1 MLTESKLA
9 SLKKPEDGKAYKV
22 ADRDGLYVYISAS
35 GSKAF
40 RLDYRVSGRRETLT
54 IGRHSHGVGQAT
66 REPSQLAYG
75 MELSLAEARLLLTR
89 AKRQVEQGESPS
101 RAKVE
106 GRAKAA
112 TATTF
117 DGWAQAYFTF
127 KADPKSGDECLAD
140 STLAMRRSVYQRTL
154 AGPLGRLKLVEVT
167 PALVR
172 NLCDQIKLQ
181 RGPAPAV
188 QARELVLLIFRHAI
202 GKGEQVANPADSIA
216 PKSIATFRARDRALT
231 PTEIR
236 TFFNAL
242 EATPTTP
249 TLRLAVRFM
258 LLTMVRKSEFID
270 ATWPEIDFE
279 NETWL
284 IPPTRMK
291 TNKPHVVPL
300 SQQALDILVAFK
312 TCFSA
317 SKYLHAGR
325 YESDLPISD
334 ATLNRVIDATV
345 KRINDNLPE
354 GAADFKALS
363 VHDLRRT
370 ASTLLHEAGFNQDW
384 IEKSLAHERS
394 DVRATYN
401 KAQYIEQRRVML
413 QAWADMIDA
422 WVKGDSVREIIQRAR
437 VSAAAAATE
446 IECGGFL
453 QTLPE
458 PT

>member
-1 MLTESKLA
+1 MLTESKLTA
-9 SLKKPEDGKAYKV
+9 LKKAEDGKPYKV
-22 ADRDGLYVYISAS
+22 ADRDGLYVYISPS

-40 RLDYRVSGRRETLT
+40 RLDYRVNGRRETLT
-54 IGRHSHGVGQAT
+54 VGRHVYTAGQAT
-66 REPSQLAYG
+66 RELSELAYG
-75 MELSLAEARLLLTR
+75 MDVCLAEARLLVTK

-112 TATTF
+112 AATTF
-117 DGWAQAYFTF
+117 DGWAQDYFKF

-140 STLAMRRSVYQRTL
+140 STLAMRKSVYQRTL
-154 AGPLGRLKLVEVT
+154 TGPLGRLKLTEVT
-167 PALVR
+167 SKLVR
-172 NLCDQIKLQ
+172 DLCDKIKDQ

-202 GKGEQVANPADSIA
+202 GKGEQVTNPADSIA
-216 PKSIATFRARDRALT
+216 PKTIATFKARDRTLT

-249 TLRLAVRFM
+249 TLRLAVRFV

-279 NETWL
+279 TETWV
-284 IPPTRMK
+284 IPATRMK
-291 TNKPHVVPL
+291 ADRPLVVPL

-325 YESDLPISD
+325 YESDVPISN
-334 ATLNRVIDATV
+334 ATLNRVISAAV
-345 KRINDNLPE
+345 ERINSELPL
-354 GAADFKALS
+354 GAKEFESLS

-413 QAWADMIDA
+413 QAWADMLDA
-422 WVKGDSVREIIQRAR
+422 WVKGDSAREIIQRAR
-437 VSAAAAATE
+437 VAAAGATVE
-446 IECGGFL
+446 VEAGML
-453 QTLPE
+453 V
-458 PT
+458 